1 MASGD
6 LAQALA
12 MLAVA
17 YDRGMVQH
25 QRIAAALDKQAEDP
39 APELAVDL
47 AEVVLVVNSHT
58 HMSITPDKRARQV
71 NSEPL

>member
-1 MASGD
+1 MALGY

-25 QRIAAALDKQAEDP
+25 QRIAPDV
-39 APELAVDL
+39 LAVETDAPHAGAHSL
-47 AEVVLVVNSHT
+47 EDQIAF
-58 HMSITPDKRARQV
+58 
-71 NSEPL
+71 